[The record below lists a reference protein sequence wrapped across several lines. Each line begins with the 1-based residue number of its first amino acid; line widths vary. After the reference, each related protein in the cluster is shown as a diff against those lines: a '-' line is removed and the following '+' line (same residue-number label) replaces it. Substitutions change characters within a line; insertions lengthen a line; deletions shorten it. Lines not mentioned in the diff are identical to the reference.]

1 VARRHLGGGVAR
13 AVVHDDDLVH
23 CAGALAGERREGHV
37 QVGRSVA
44 RGYHDRD
51 LGRLLVDARAGH
63 RPGSVARPMRV
74 LVVHNRYRV
83 EGGEERSVE
92 LQLRALSRSR
102 VEHGVLE
109 RHSTETTRAGAA
121 LALLRGGR
129 DEDHVGAAI
138 RELGADVA
146 HVHNMLP
153 LVGPRGLEAA
163 RAAGARVVLHL
174 HNVRLFCAIAVAS
187 RDGGPC
193 FRCHHRFTL
202 PGLVLN
208 CRGSLPEATVY
219 AAALAFHQP
228 AVCEA
233 VDRFVAPSAYAV
245 GQLAKLG
252 VPAGRLERLV
262 HYLPAEAFAD
272 RSRAAE
278 GRYALVASRLSEEK
292 GIDVAIAAAARAG
305 VPLKVAGEGPAA
317 EELRRTTDRLNA
329 PVDFL
334 GRVDRE
340 RMAMLLAGAGA
351 VLMPSR
357 YHEFSPFAALEAMAA
372 GVPVLA
378 ARLGG
383 LPELV
388 GTDRCVAPG
397 DPDAMAE
404 RLRELWDD
412 PDRRLAEG
420 EALLARARQ
429 RHSEERYLDAL
440 LDLYERVNTG

>member
-1 VARRHLGGGVAR
+1 
-13 AVVHDDDLVH
+13 
-23 CAGALAGERREGHV
+23 
-37 QVGRSVA
+37 
-44 RGYHDRD
+44 
-51 LGRLLVDARAGH
+51 
-63 RPGSVARPMRV
+63 MRV
-74 LVVHNRYRV
+74 LVIHNRYRV

-92 LQLRALSRSR
+92 LQLRALSRAR
-102 VEHGVLE
+102 VEHAVLE
-109 RHSTETTRAGAA
+109 RRSTETTRAGAA

-129 DEDHVGAAI
+129 DEDDVAAAV
-138 RELGADVA
+138 RTLGADVA

-219 AAALAFHQP
+219 AAALALHQP
-228 AVCEA
+228 AVFET

-252 VPAGRLERLV
+252 VPAGRLKRLT

-272 RSRAAE
+272 RSRAGE
-278 GRYALVASRLSEEK
+278 GRYALVAARLSEEK
-292 GIDVAIAAAARAG
+292 GIDLAIAAAARAG
-305 VPLKVAGEGPAA
+305 VPLKVAGDGPAA
-317 EELRRTTDRLNA
+317 EQLRRTADRLDA
-329 PVDFL
+329 PVEFL

-340 RMAMLLAGAGA
+340 RMATLLAAAGA

-378 ARLGG
+378 ARMGG

-397 DPDAMAE
+397 AHDALAE

-412 PDRRLAEG
+412 PDRRSAEG

-429 RHSEERYLDAL
+429 RHSEERYVGDL
-440 LDLYERVNTG
+440 LDLYERVSAG

>member
-1 VARRHLGGGVAR
+1 
-13 AVVHDDDLVH
+13 
-23 CAGALAGERREGHV
+23 
-37 QVGRSVA
+37 
-44 RGYHDRD
+44 
-51 LGRLLVDARAGH
+51 
-63 RPGSVARPMRV
+63 MRV
-74 LVVHNRYRV
+74 LVIHNRYRV

-92 LQLRALSRSR
+92 LQLRALSRAR
-102 VEHGVLE
+102 VEHAVLE
-109 RHSTETTRAGAA
+109 RRSTETTRAGAA
-121 LALLRGGR
+121 LALLRDER
-129 DEDHVGAAI
+129 DEADVTAAVHS
-138 RELGADVA
+138 LGADVA

-193 FRCHHRFTL
+193 FRCHHRLTL

-219 AAALAFHQP
+219 AAGLALHQP
-228 AVCEA
+228 AVFEA

-252 VPAGRLERLV
+252 VPAERLERLA

-272 RSRAAE
+272 RSRAGQ
-278 GRYALVASRLSEEK
+278 GRYALVAARLSEEK
-292 GIDVAIAAAARAG
+292 GIDIAIEAAARAG

-317 EELRRTTDRLNA
+317 EQLRRTADRLDS
-329 PVDFL
+329 PVEFL

-340 RMAMLLAGAGA
+340 RMATLLAAAGA

-383 LPELV
+383 LPELL
-388 GTDRCVAPG
+388 GADRCVAPG
-397 DPDAMAE
+397 DPDALAE

-412 PDRRLAEG
+412 PDRRSAEG

-429 RHSEERYLDAL
+429 RHSEERYVGDL
-440 LDLYERVNTG
+440 LDLYERVSAG